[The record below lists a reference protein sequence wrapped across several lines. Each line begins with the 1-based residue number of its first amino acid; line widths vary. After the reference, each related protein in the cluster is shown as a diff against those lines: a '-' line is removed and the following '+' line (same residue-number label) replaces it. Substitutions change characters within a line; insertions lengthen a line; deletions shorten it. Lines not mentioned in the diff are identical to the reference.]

1 VYGAFVVLFAAVL
14 LYELEPALSPI
25 LAFIVFVV
33 LLSPYSGTKR
43 HTLAIIAASLVL
55 FVWVMETLGSL
66 LAPFIVAFAIAYIL
80 DPVVDR
86 LEGRRIPRAAAIAI
100 LALPA
105 LGLLAIVIF
114 IAIPALIDQLEA
126 VIASLPTVV
135 DRAAVWLDGLRA
147 RFERMGVPVLSR
159 LAVDSIDPERIGA
172 YFQERQEQVLRG
184 GWNAILGVGRGFGTA
199 LTILGYLFLTPILI
213 VYLLRDIDNV
223 KARAVALIPEPR
235 RERWLVLLREY
246 DGLLSRFL
254 RGQLLAALI
263 VGVLTWLGL
272 WIAGFP
278 YASLVGAVAGV
289 FNLVPYL
296 GLIVSVIPVLVIAV
310 ISGSFLGSL
319 LKAGIVFVIVQ
330 LIDSSVTGPRIVGE
344 SVGLHP
350 VWVMLALAI
359 GSFFFGFVGLLIAM
373 PAAVLIKLLL
383 RESLARYHD
392 SRVFRGGPEAEEPR

>member
-1 VYGAFVVLFAAVL
+1 
-14 LYELEPALSPI
+14 
-25 LAFIVFVV
+25 
-33 LLSPYSGTKR
+33 
-43 HTLAIIAASLVL
+43 
-55 FVWVMETLGSL
+55 
-66 LAPFIVAFAIAYIL
+66 
-80 DPVVDR
+80 
-86 LEGRRIPRAAAIAI
+86 
-100 LALPA
+100 
-105 LGLLAIVIF
+105 
-114 IAIPALIDQLEA
+114 
-126 VIASLPTVV
+126 
-135 DRAAVWLDGLRA
+135 
-147 RFERMGVPVLSR
+147 VLSR

-330 LIDSSVTGPRIVGE
+330 LIDSSVTGPRIVGD